1 MIQISEHNCVE
12 ILLYCKPRQFLKKI
26 FIGFENIL
34 NFAKTLEGNVL
45 ADEKSLKTLF
55 KRFLLNSL
63 YF

>member
-55 KRFLLNSL
+55 KR
-63 YF
+63 